1 MLIVLHETIHLKHTQ
16 SAKNTAKTSTVPT
29 ANSSTTWNEPDS
41 AYARY
46 PKNHVLE
53 TESGHIKE
61 YDDTSGQE
69 RIHEYHN
76 KGNIL

>member
-1 MLIVLHETIHLKHTQ
+1 MV

-41 AYARY
+41 AYDASY

-61 YDDTSGQE
+61 YDDTSGQRE
-69 RIHEYHN
+69 NTRVSH